1 MGGWKT
7 WAAAILIGACSAAR
21 FLGWIDDKMVELIMS
36 LAAALGL
43 IGIGHKI
50 EKAETAR

>member
-7 WAAAILIGACSAAR
+7 WAAAALIGGVAAAEY
-21 FLGWIDDKMVELIMS
+21 LGMDHDVGNLI
-36 LAAALGL
+36 LGIGAALGI

-50 EKAETAR
+50 EKTRKRGK